1 MQNVSDLRCIYLP
14 PQLKRKDI
22 AGEVLCSSF
31 LTTDFEDFTGS
42 DFQDLGW
49 E

>member
-1 MQNVSDLRCIYLP
+1 MQILSDKRAIYLP
-14 PQLKRKDI
+14 PQMKWKNI